1 MWWSPAGQSGVVV
14 QSILDAAGY
23 FLWDN
28 RRNIF
33 KQFREK
39 FRKDFLGDSWSNFF
53 CKGSEFMSR
62 ASEIWSIE
70 FHCGLGWKIR
80 MFARI
85 VTRNLQAFPWTLHW
99 RAPCGPSRLH
109 HVVVEDP
116 FLPPLGHSSVHVVVN
131 HQQDQHQHVGDH
143 GMSIRWEEV
152 LKSSSL
158 NCLAFLVLASNI
170 QVW

>member
-39 FRKDFLGDSWSNFF
+39 FRKDFLGDCWSNFF

-70 FHCGLGWKIR
+70 FHCGLGWRIR

-99 RAPCGPSRLH
+99 RAPCGCRRSILTTSRSLQRSCSRK
-109 HVVVEDP
+109 
-116 FLPPLGHSSVHVVVN
+116 SSTRPTPACWRSWYEHQVGGGAEE
-131 HQQDQHQHVGDH
+131 QQDSQ
-143 GMSIRWEEV
+143 
-152 LKSSSL
+152 
-158 NCLAFLVLASNI
+158 AS
-170 QVW
+170 